1 MFQTF
6 VPFKK
11 YQTRHE
17 PTPSMD
23 TTILRRRRV
32 YCPHHR
38 FPRCFQQSIPTTL
51 AALSFSTSLTM
62 LDFSLPRHPLYQ
74 QLPIRP
80 SPTYIPGLSC
90 PTSVLLQT
98 FSFLLLL
105 PFYPRSFYILSLFL
119 SLSLSTLIRHDV
131 LVRIVSPTLFLSFLF
146 VSLLL
151 TQFVLNCSFLSR
163 G

>member
-1 MFQTF
+1 MN
-6 VPFKK
+6 
-11 YQTRHE
+11 
-17 PTPSMD
+17 

-38 FPRCFQQSIPTTL
+38 SPRYFQQSIPTTL

-62 LDFSLPRHPLYQ
+62 LDFSLPRHPLYH

-105 PFYPRSFYILSLFL
+105 LFYPRSFYILSLFL
-119 SLSLSTLIRHDV
+119 YPSISLNPDPPRCPCLQRFPYAVPFFFLCLAFTYTIRVKLFFSFSRVNSKHKLGRYVHSTKRV
-131 LVRIVSPTLFLSFLF
+131 F
-146 VSLLL
+146 
-151 TQFVLNCSFLSR
+151 
-163 G
+163 

>member
-11 YQTRHE
+11 YQTRHK

-38 FPRCFQQSIPTTL
+38 FPRYFQQSIPTIL

-62 LDFSLPRHPLYQ
+62 LDFSLPRHPLYYQ
-74 QLPIRP
+74 HPIRP

-90 PTSVLLQT
+90 PTSILLQT

-105 PFYPRSFYILSLFL
+105 LFYPRFFYILF
-119 SLSLSTLIRHDV
+119 
-131 LVRIVSPTLFLSFLF
+131 LFLSFYLSQPWSATTFLF
-146 VSLLL
+146 AFPLC
-151 TQFVLNCSFLSR
+151 CSFLFSLSHFYLHNSC
-163 G
+163 